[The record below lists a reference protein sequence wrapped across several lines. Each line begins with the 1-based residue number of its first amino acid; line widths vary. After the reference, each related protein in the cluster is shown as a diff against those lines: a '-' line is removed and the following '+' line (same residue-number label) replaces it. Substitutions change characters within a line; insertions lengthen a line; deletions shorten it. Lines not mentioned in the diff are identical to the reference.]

1 MSEERDSLVAFVG
14 GDAEGA
20 RSLRA
25 ALEALRGA
33 PAGDPPQRAKVD
45 DALAGRSSMREL
57 AQEPVMRELAERG
70 LDQLRRELAEMPP
83 EDRADLA
90 RRAAAHAAATDP
102 DQR

>member
-25 ALEALRGA
+25 ALEALRGS
-33 PAGDPPQRAKVD
+33 PAVDPTLRAKVD
-45 DALAGRSSMREL
+45 DVLAGRSSMREL

-83 EDRADLA
+83 EDRADLT

-102 DQR
+102 GQR